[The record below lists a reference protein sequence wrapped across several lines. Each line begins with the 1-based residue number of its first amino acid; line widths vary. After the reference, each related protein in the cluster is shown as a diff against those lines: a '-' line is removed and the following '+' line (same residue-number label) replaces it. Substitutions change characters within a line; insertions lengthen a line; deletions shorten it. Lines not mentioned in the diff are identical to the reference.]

1 MFKEFSP
8 GIKISITRS
17 IITSFEK
24 YMNDIGW
31 NEEKF
36 NIEKF
41 VQEWKHYITGSSS
54 WYDKISDE
62 VKNDPAFH
70 EQLAEKIN
78 ETIDKILSEAPT
90 KEQMAEIESLQKEWG
105 EEFDYSCK
113 TEAKYIIEKY
123 KELLKKKQ
131 NN

>member
-17 IITSFEK
+17 ITTSFEK

-62 VKNDPAFH
+62 VKNDPTFH

-90 KEQMAEIESLQKEWG
+90 KEQMAEIEDLQKEWG

-113 TEAKYIIEKY
+113 TEAKYVIEKY

>member
-17 IITSFEK
+17 ITTSFEK

-62 VKNDPAFH
+62 VKNDPTFH

-90 KEQMAEIESLQKEWG
+90 KEQMAEIEDLQKEWG

-113 TEAKYIIEKY
+113 TEAKYVIEKY

-131 NN
+131 NT

>member
-17 IITSFEK
+17 ITTSFEK

-113 TEAKYIIEKY
+113 TEAKYVIEKY

>member
-1 MFKEFSP
+1 
-8 GIKISITRS
+8 
-17 IITSFEK
+17 
-24 YMNDIGW
+24 MNDIGW

-113 TEAKYIIEKY
+113 TEAKYVIEKY